1 MENETVSITEEQKK
15 EFLFNKHW
23 VELVGGDYLP
33 PFKTEYTTYCTNAA
47 YLEANKSEPTSLPKS
62 DKIKPIVEFVEDER
76 KVIGWKFK
84 EGFEK
89 YERTCCEIINT
100 VNNDTTHYS
109 FTGYGGVDINKGIL
123 FKIGSGCEEDLR
135 EAGVLDIWFE
145 PVFEEVKK
153 MVNEDK
159 ICRSMLELEFAY
171 KYKGS
176 IYDSVNEMT
185 FNDKRE
191 MTFNDKKIH
200 FLLGKIAELQLKME
214 EANGK

>member
-1 MENETVSITEEQKK
+1 MENVLSYADKRG
-15 EFLFNKHW
+15 FLLSKGW
-23 VELVGGDYLP
+23 VELLDGT
-33 PFKTEYTTYCTNAA
+33 FKESLKGSRVWFVDDAFNYETCKNDG
-47 YLEANKSEPTSLPKS
+47 LKSS
-62 DKIKPIVEFVEDER
+62 IEFVEDER

-123 FKIGSGCEEDLR
+123 FKTGSSCEEDLR

-145 PVFEEVKK
+145 PVFEEIKIKSHGICGDEVKDS
-153 MVNEDK
+153 VNKDK

-176 IYDSVNEMT
+176 IYESINEMT
-185 FNDKRE
+185 FNDKR
-191 MTFNDKKIH
+191 IH

-214 EANGK
+214 ANGK

>member
-1 MENETVSITEEQKK
+1 MENGLNYADKRVYLLSKG
-15 EFLFNKHW
+15 W
-23 VELVGGDYLP
+23 VECFGGT
-33 PFKTEYTTYCTNAA
+33 FKESLKGDRVWFVDDAFNYETCKNDG
-47 YLEANKSEPTSLPKS
+47 LKSS
-62 DKIKPIVEFVEDER
+62 IEFVQDER

-145 PVFEEVKK
+145 PVFEEVKE

>member
-1 MENETVSITEEQKK
+1 MENGLNYADKRG
-15 EFLFNKHW
+15 FLLSKGW
-23 VELVGGDYLP
+23 VELLDGT
-33 PFKTEYTTYCTNAA
+33 FKESLKGNRNWFVDDAFNYETCKNDC
-47 YLEANKSEPTSLPKS
+47 LKSS
-62 DKIKPIVEFVEDER
+62 IEFVEDER

-145 PVFEEVKK
+145 PVFEEVKE

-185 FNDKRE
+185 FNDKR
-191 MTFNDKKIH
+191 IH

-214 EANGK
+214 ANGK

>member
-1 MENETVSITEEQKK
+1 MENGLSYADKRG
-15 EFLFNKHW
+15 FLLAKGW
-23 VELVGGDYLP
+23 VEMINGT
-33 PFKTEYTTYCTNAA
+33 FKESLKGNRNWFVDDAFNYETCKNDG
-47 YLEANKSEPTSLPKS
+47 LKSS
-62 DKIKPIVEFVEDER
+62 IEFVEDER

-109 FTGYGGVDINKGIL
+109 FIGYGGVDINKGIL
-123 FKIGSGCEEDLR
+123 FKIGSSCEEDLR

-145 PVFEEVKK
+145 PVFDEVKE
-153 MVNEDK
+153 MVNKDK

-171 KYKGS
+171 RYKGS

-185 FNDKRE
+185 FNDKR
-191 MTFNDKKIH
+191 IH
-200 FLLGKIAELQLKME
+200 FLLGKIAELQLKIE
-214 EANGK
+214 EANGI

>member
-1 MENETVSITEEQKK
+1 MENGFTKEEIIGATVERCGIITEIRK
-15 EFLFNKHW
+15 EFLINQGYTFNPNGNI
-23 VELVGGDYLP
+23 ELREKSGGCIGFGSID
-33 PFKTEYTTYCTNAA
+33 AA
-47 YLEANKSEPTSLPKS
+47 YEYAVRQS
-62 DKIKPIVEFVEDER
+62 DEHKPPIVEFVEDER

-123 FKIGSGCEEDLR
+123 FKTGSSCEEDLR

-145 PVFEEVKK
+145 PVFEEVKE

-159 ICRSMLELEFAY
+159 ICRSMLELEFVY

-176 IYDSVNEMT
+176 IYDSINEMT
-185 FNDKRE
+185 FNDKR
-191 MTFNDKKIH
+191 IH
-200 FLLGKIAELQLKME
+200 FLLGKIAELQLKI
-214 EANGK
+214 EANDI